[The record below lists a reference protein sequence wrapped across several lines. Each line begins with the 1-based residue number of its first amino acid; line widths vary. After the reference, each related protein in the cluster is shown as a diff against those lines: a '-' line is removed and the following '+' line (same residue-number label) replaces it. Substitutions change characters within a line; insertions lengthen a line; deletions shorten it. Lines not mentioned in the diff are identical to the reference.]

1 MSVEWIRK
9 CCMSFPHATEQV
21 QWENDLLF
29 KVGGKMFA
37 ATPLIPAP
45 VFLSF
50 KCTPEDFAALT
61 ERPGV
66 IPAPY
71 LARAQWMAMESE
83 GALPA
88 AEVKRLLRQ
97 SYDLV
102 FAKLPKKMQKELG
115 GMSAR
120 KAARLGPK
128 LSHPGFPA
136 PSSAPGRL
144 AASLA
149 AADPAPWRQA
159 RRSRRS
165 RSAAQAR
172 QPRSRA

>member
-1 MSVEWIRK
+1 MSVEWIRQ

-50 KCTPEDFAALT
+50 KCTPEDFAELT

-71 LARAQWMAMESE
+71 LARSQWVAIESE
-83 GALPA
+83 DALPA

-102 FAKLPKKMQKELG
+102 FAKLPKKTQKELSG
-115 GMSAR
+115 TPAR
-120 KAARLGPK
+120 KAAK
-128 LSHPGFPA
+128 L
-136 PSSAPGRL
+136 
-144 AASLA
+144 
-149 AADPAPWRQA
+149 
-159 RRSRRS
+159 
-165 RSAAQAR
+165 
-172 QPRSRA
+172 